1 MQLFHL
7 TKSAVN
13 QIAKTVQAKIKFG
26 LKAGLKFDLPVLGL
40 AGCHG
45 RKWKRL
51 SRYVDWASPI
61 HITVQQ
67 MRLRWMETSEAHS
80 IPLLSEKFYIF
91 TDGSHTHTLQPA
103 TQLSNL
109 AFFSGWWLG
118 TFLSFP
124 YIGNNHSNWLIFFRG
139 VGQPPTSFYCL
150 LFSYWRT
157 NVGVLSGETPE
168 LRHHSQRDP
177 RDERGIF
184 DWWLVTKNPG
194 ILGIGDSET
203 PPTSVFFFSEAA
215 WKGLLELLVMAQ
227 WHVDGIWTPSK

>member
-1 MQLFHL
+1 MDENE
-7 TKSAVN
+7 K
-13 QIAKTVQAKIKFG
+13 
-26 LKAGLKFDLPVLGL
+26 
-40 AGCHG
+40 
-45 RKWKRL
+45 
-51 SRYVDWASPI
+51 DWAGTWIERPQSI
-61 HITVQQ
+61 SLCKQ

-80 IPLLSEKFYIF
+80 IPLLSKKFYIF
-91 TDGSHTHTLQPA
+91 TDGSHTHTHTSTCNPAQQPCI
-103 TQLSNL
+103 
-109 AFFSGWWLG
+109 FFLVGGLEH
-118 TFLSFP
+118 FYFFP

-139 VGQPPTSFYCL
+139 VGQPPTSVYCL
-150 LFSYWRT
+150 LCSYWRT

-194 ILGIGDSET
+194 ILGIGDSKT

>member
-80 IPLLSEKFYIF
+80 IPLLSKKFYIF
-91 TDGSHTHTLQPA
+91 TDGSHTHPPA
-103 TQLSNL
+103 GGWEIKVPTMRWKWRRREMRMRWRWQWDKSYLTRTQ
-109 AFFSGWWLG
+109 
-118 TFLSFP
+118 
-124 YIGNNHSNWLIFFRG
+124 RG
-139 VGQPPTSFYCL
+139 ERKRRGKENTPTH
-150 LFSYWRT
+150 
-157 NVGVLSGETPE
+157 ET
-168 LRHHSQRDP
+168 
-177 RDERGIF
+177 
-184 DWWLVTKNPG
+184 
-194 ILGIGDSET
+194 
-203 PPTSVFFFSEAA
+203 
-215 WKGLLELLVMAQ
+215 
-227 WHVDGIWTPSK
+227 